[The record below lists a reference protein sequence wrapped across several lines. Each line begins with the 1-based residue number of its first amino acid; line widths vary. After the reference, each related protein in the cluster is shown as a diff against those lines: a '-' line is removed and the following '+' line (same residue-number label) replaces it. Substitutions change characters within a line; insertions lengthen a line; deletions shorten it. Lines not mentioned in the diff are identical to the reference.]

1 MNEQTM
7 RKRLPTNEAFFLKFP
22 ILELSS
28 CKGEEGGVDMY
39 VSS

>member
-7 RKRLPTNEAFFLKFP
+7 RKTLPTNEAFFLKFS

-28 CKGEEGGVDMY
+28 CKGGGGVIGM
-39 VSS
+39 